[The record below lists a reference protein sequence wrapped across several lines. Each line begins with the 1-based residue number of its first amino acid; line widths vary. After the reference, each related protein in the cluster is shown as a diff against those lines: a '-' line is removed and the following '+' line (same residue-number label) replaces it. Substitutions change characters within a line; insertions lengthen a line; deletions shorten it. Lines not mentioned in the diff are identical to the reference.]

1 MNFFKRESIYSKNVL
16 EIFRYFFSGIFTN
29 VLGFL
34 IYFILTS
41 KYLEIDPIKVVIFL
55 IPIIFVFHFAL
66 QQIYVFK
73 KKKFKKLFLYKY
85 FFLYLVNYILNIVFL
100 HLSVNKWNFEHNIS
114 QLIIIILLAS
124 YTYVLSKY
132 FIFR

>member
-73 KKKFKKLFLYKY
+73 KENLRNY
-85 FFLYLVNYILNIVFL
+85 FYINIF
-100 HLSVNKWNFEHNIS
+100 FC
-114 QLIIIILLAS
+114 
-124 YTYVLSKY
+124 T
-132 FIFR
+132 